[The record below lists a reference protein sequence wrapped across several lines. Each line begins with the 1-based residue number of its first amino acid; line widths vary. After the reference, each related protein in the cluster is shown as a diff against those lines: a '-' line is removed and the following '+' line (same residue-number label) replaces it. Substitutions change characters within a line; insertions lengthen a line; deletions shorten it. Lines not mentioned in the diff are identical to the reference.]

1 MTTGKQPLPPASGEL
16 ATDGSRSYMTATML
30 SVFLGY
36 FGVDRFYMGHIGL
49 GLGKLFTFGGLGIW
63 YTIDLLLIA
72 TGASRDSDGKTL
84 RGYMRDH
91 KSAWTI
97 ILILWG
103 LNIAGSIISMLFI
116 VTAFIVFAAG
126 GFGA

>member
-1 MTTGKQPLPPASGEL
+1 
-16 ATDGSRSYMTATML
+16 
-30 SVFLGY
+30 
-36 FGVDRFYMGHIGL
+36 MGHVGL